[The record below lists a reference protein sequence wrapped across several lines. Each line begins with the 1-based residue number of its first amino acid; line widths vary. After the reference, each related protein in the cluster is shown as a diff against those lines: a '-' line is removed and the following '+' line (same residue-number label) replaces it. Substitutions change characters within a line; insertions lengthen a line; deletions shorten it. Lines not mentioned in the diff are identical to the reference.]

1 MNNLF
6 ILIKDPFKVIS
17 ERKGEFFIWF
27 LFTIIT
33 GQIGIIANFIVRYY
47 TNETPISHSIY
58 EDSINGSFY
67 TFSIALVA
75 SLLGPMFINFIN
87 SKKLQ
92 FRTLKTFTI
101 IFSIF
106 FLFITGLIYASIQSN
121 SSLSLTNIVLKIDKT
136 QLVIYAL
143 ALILASY
150 GYCILRLESSG
161 LDFHFIDD
169 PIFSEVD
176 DKNVEET
183 IAASKSIKQDEN
195 GIEL

>member
-1 MNNLF
+1 MKKLL
-6 ILIKDPFKVIS
+6 IIIKDPFKVII
-17 ERKGEFFIWF
+17 ERKGEFLIWF

-47 TNETPISHSIY
+47 TNDTPISHSLY

-101 IFSIF
+101 ITAIF
-106 FLFITGLIYASIQSN
+106 FLFITGLIYASIQAN
-121 SSLSLTNIVLKIDKT
+121 SSLQLTDIVLKIDKT

-143 ALILASY
+143 ALILVSY

-169 PIFSEVD
+169 PIFSEMD

-183 IAASKSIKQDEN
+183 IKASKEIKKDEN